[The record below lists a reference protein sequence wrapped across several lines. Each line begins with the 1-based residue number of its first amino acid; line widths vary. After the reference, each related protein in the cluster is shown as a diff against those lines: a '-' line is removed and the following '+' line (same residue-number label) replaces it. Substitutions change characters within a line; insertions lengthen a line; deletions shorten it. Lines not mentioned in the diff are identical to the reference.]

1 MTDSH
6 IFIKILGYIFLS
18 IAMLFSIHIFNLM
31 LSDNYAMAEPFR
43 ILTLILTVIA
53 FILIVI
59 GMILDPHHRY

>member
-1 MTDSH
+1 MTNLH

-18 IAMLFSIHIFNLM
+18 IAMLLSIHIFNLN

-43 ILTLILTVIA
+43 IPTLILTGIS
-53 FILIVI
+53 FILSVI

>member
-43 ILTLILTVIA
+43 IPTLVLTVIA